1 MVPLSK
7 KLLETLREYFRAYK
21 PKEYLFEGEQPNSPY
36 SSRSAQQVLRE
47 AKWRAGIQK
56 GGSIHSLMHSFAT
69 HLLEAG
75 TDVRYIQ
82 AFLGHNN
89 LKTTMRYT
97 HVSRFKIETLQSPL
111 YRLEW

>member
-1 MVPLSK
+1 M
-7 KLLETLREYFRAYK
+7 
-21 PKEYLFEGEQPNSPY
+21 
-36 SSRSAQQVLRE
+36 LRE
-47 AKWRAGIQK
+47 AKAKAGIKK
-56 GGSIHSLMHSFAT
+56 GGSIHSLRHSFAT

-97 HVSRFKIETLQSPL
+97 HVSRFKIVTLQSSL
-111 YRLEW
+111 DKLEW